1 MNSSM
6 IIQSQLLA
14 TKFFV
19 PVTSAL
25 SPIETVFQNVKVS
38 IDINRETEACFPVE
52 KGEAMGESCAHRS
65 LGTGLKRDP
74 SSFLHEFKP
83 QATNTHDTFITTVS
97 TIYQMPVPVT
107 KTTAP

>member
-1 MNSSM
+1 MSIFSRPSNAS
-6 IIQSQLLA
+6 
-14 TKFFV
+14 
-19 PVTSAL
+19 L
-25 SPIETVFQNVKVS
+25 SPTESLFQNVIVS

-65 LGTGLKRDP
+65 LGTGLKREP

-97 TIYQMPVPVT
+97 TIYQLSVPVM
-107 KTTAP
+107 KTTTPYMNNPPHCQ